1 MSSNTAGE
9 THWIIPDAYIPP
21 ESTGDLI
28 SHESICVL
36 NCNSENV
43 NLVITIYFE
52 DRPPLENILVEVA
65 GRRTKHIRTS
75 SLEKDDEH
83 IPLGVPYAIEIS
95 SDLPIVVQ
103 YSRLDTTQAE
113 LALMSTMAFPLK

>member
-1 MSSNTAGE
+1 M
-9 THWIIPDAYIPP
+9 
-21 ESTGDLI
+21 
-28 SHESICVL
+28 
-36 NCNSENV
+36 
-43 NLVITIYFE
+43 
-52 DRPPLENILVEVA
+52 ENILVEVA

-83 IPLGVPYAIEIS
+83 IPLGVPYAIEIN

>member
-1 MSSNTAGE
+1 MNSNRAGE

-21 ESTGDLI
+21 ESKGDLI

-36 NCNSENV
+36 NCNNENV
-43 NLVITIYFE
+43 NLVITIYYE
-52 DRPPLENILVEVA
+52 DRPPLENIVVEVA

-75 SLEKDDEH
+75 SLVKDDEH

-95 SDLPIVVQ
+95 SNLPIVVQ